1 MSARIDAVIVDTSAF
16 VKLNCD
22 FCGINNSVIPMFF
35 ELLSDNNIKL
45 LTHPILYGEI
55 KKHIKES
62 SLVMRVAHLCDDF
75 IRCGKQ
81 MQIINVFVEKLQN
94 RSACSE
100 IEEKLLSSYN
110 KSYNDAEMLP
120 VGDALSV
127 FDEYYNSV
135 PPFKEKEK
143 KKYEFPDAFVLRGLW
158 EYCELH
164 PKSNVLVISDDGD
177 WKDALEK
184 YANVA
189 CVDTINA
196 ALNLLWS
203 QLEYKDA
210 FIASLLDKS
219 KALIAE
225 TVEKIA
231 CDETYSIPAIGDLE
245 ELLIETVR
253 VKEVQDYYTI
263 LDVQEDRVT
272 IQISIVLCA
281 DGEAKFIDEERSGW
295 DSDCPSFIIP
305 AYTQVDFKNA
315 SSEVECEVTI
325 NFPPKGAEGERAISS
340 AKLVYDWDIE
350 LELDEDKTDY
360 YEMDDDD
367 RDYDQEPI
375 SIKQLVEDLPF

>member
-1 MSARIDAVIVDTSAF
+1 MVSDT
-16 VKLNCD
+16 
-22 FCGINNSVIPMFF
+22 
-35 ELLSDNNIKL
+35 
-45 LTHPILYGEI
+45 
-55 KKHIKES
+55 
-62 SLVMRVAHLCDDF
+62 
-75 IRCGKQ
+75 
-81 MQIINVFVEKLQN
+81 EK
-94 RSACSE
+94 
-100 IEEKLLSSYN
+100 
-110 KSYNDAEMLP
+110 
-120 VGDALSV
+120 
-127 FDEYYNSV
+127 
-135 PPFKEKEK
+135 
-143 KKYEFPDAFVLRGLW
+143 
-158 EYCELH
+158 
-164 PKSNVLVISDDGD
+164 KSNVLVISDDGD

-219 KALIAE
+219 KPLITEA
-225 TVEKIA
+225 VEKIA
-231 CDETYSIPAIGDLE
+231 CDETYSIPVIGDLE
-245 ELLIETVR
+245 ELLVETVR
-253 VKEVQDYYTI
+253 VKEIQDYYTI

-272 IQISIVLCA
+272 IQITIVLCA

-295 DSDCPSFIIP
+295 DSDCPSFIVP

-325 NFPPKGAEGERAISS
+325 NFPPKGAEGERTISS